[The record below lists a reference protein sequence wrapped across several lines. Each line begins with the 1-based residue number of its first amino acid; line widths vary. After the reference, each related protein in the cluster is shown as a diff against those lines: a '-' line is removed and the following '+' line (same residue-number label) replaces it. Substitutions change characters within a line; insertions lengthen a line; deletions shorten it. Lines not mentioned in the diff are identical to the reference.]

1 MSRALR
7 TRLAGLHRLFISA
20 LFAMFTG
27 LLVNAGTASTAAA
40 TTQVSS
46 TPRHEF
52 GWCAGNTTTG
62 GWTCYQDP
70 VEACKTLIA
79 NSPWPTRPFTYVE
92 DTVFENSKRCYMDFY
107 GSNLSPGS
115 VVHLCNGTDHGSVD
129 TDGTP
134 LYFFPPNTCAREQFP
149 TSNTCQRTAHPID
162 ILSGAKLFEAED
174 FRSANRSLELTR
186 YFNSL
191 GWRDV
196 QEEVIAPKG
205 QVANWS
211 LNSAFE
217 LQIPRF
223 WNGRVSVLTPDGRG
237 LTFQRNSDG
246 SLSPYQPTTSVS
258 DRPARPLPQPDYQ
271 LSFVG
276 TWPSSLSTVTS
287 ASRTFSLKG
296 PDDTVYTIVTRP
308 DPARGNEYVY
318 GRVTLIKTREGASQT
333 LAYGADGRL
342 NSITDDAGN
351 TITFDW
357 ALVSGKAHAI
367 SVAHLPGGNT
377 ITYVYDAAGATGPA
391 EPLRLIK
398 VEFRDSSNT
407 LVDSTSYSYGNS
419 DYPYFVTDISDKNN
433 VVRWSVTYDAE

>member
-7 TRLAGLHRLFISA
+7 TRLAGFRRLFISA

-27 LLVNAGTASTAAA
+27 LLVNIATASTAAA

-52 GWCAGNTTTG
+52 GWCAINPTTG

-70 VEACKTLIA
+70 VDACKTAITYT
-79 NSPWPTRPFTYVE
+79 SWPTYPLTYVAE
-92 DTVFENSKRCYMDFY
+92 SGFAYYKTCHIMLQGQDLAPTLVT
-107 GSNLSPGS
+107 
-115 VVHLCNGTDHGSVD
+115 HLCNGTFNGPVD
-129 TDGTP
+129 TDGVR
-134 LYFFPPNTCAREQFP
+134 LFFFPPNTCAREQFP
-149 TSNTCQRTAHPID
+149 SSNTCQRTAHPID
-162 ILSGAKLFEAED
+162 ILSGAKLFETED
-174 FRSANRSLELTR
+174 FRSANGSLELTR

-196 QEEVIAPKG
+196 QEAVIAPKP

-217 LQIPRF
+217 LQIPRT